1 MRVLRDLIGKPVID
15 SSARNIGDVVDVEI
29 DEESGQVSAI
39 LVGHSKRPGVL
50 RRVKWLGGREK
61 LIRIPYSRIIAI
73 EDAVLVEGE
82 WDREKSAEEES

>member
-1 MRVLRDLIGKPVID
+1 VRVLRDIIGKPVID
-15 SSARNIGDVVDVEI
+15 SSARSIGDVVDVEI

-50 RRVKWLGGREK
+50 RKLRLLGGKERT
-61 LIRIPYSRIIAI
+61 IRIPYSRIVAI

-82 WDREKSAEEES
+82 WRREGEEES